1 MHYQQAIHP
10 PSCSG
15 QEGLLSAGLLL
26 VRHLLQQQ
34 QPPHHTD
41 SAGKGKK
48 KKKKRHVND
57 ARVLLVVVG
66 ALVVGDMATHCA
78 RLARSTLPRNLANT
92 TDDTVVCCA
101 SAAQPNPAVQE

>member
-41 SAGKGKK
+41 SAGKGEKK
-48 KKKKRHVND
+48 KKEKKRHVND
-57 ARVLLVVVG
+57 ARPLVVVG
-66 ALVVGDMATHCA
+66 AACSGRHGHALCKIGTEHIPGEPGKHY
-78 RLARSTLPRNLANT
+78 R
-92 TDDTVVCCA
+92 
-101 SAAQPNPAVQE
+101 